1 MADDNEVEEDQLQ
14 VMFKK
19 LRVDPAWSSVGSV
32 SLLVPH
38 TEYPV
43 DRETKARK
51 TGLRKTTQRS
61 AKHRVEPYSTSC
73 CTLGSNFSDS
83 NGATETGKCKT
94 ATCFCSNKSDQNQAN
109 DENNAETAQDKLE
122 DHEEEHTS
130 ACCTKPLMCFEA
142 FPAPN
147 LPKKSSNW
155 KDKEVF
161 GASTSK
167 LKPLSSFKT
176 LATIEEETGDAPAA
190 AAATAASSLEWPS
203 KMGSSVLFPC
213 KCASSSSSQQCKP
226 STKPLR
232 RLTRHRKA
240 KLEGRNQSFGARTF
254 ATYRDSARQMIK
266 LGSPSSVQKHAL
278 SAKPVMKSGALKS
291 DLPHQGWTQNLVSI
305 RSHNATSSPPR
316 SEFSCS
322 QQARF
327 TPDISFDDTT
337 ADDLAGYFENLVH
350 IPKKMSDMAEMMY
363 T

>member
-1 MADDNEVEEDQLQ
+1 MADENVEDDQLQ

-43 DRETKARK
+43 DKPTKARK
-51 TGLRKTTQRS
+51 TGLRRTSLRS
-61 AKHRVEPYSTSC
+61 VKHKFEPYSTSC
-73 CTLGSNFSDS
+73 CSLGNNFGDS
-83 NGATETGKCKT
+83 LGATDKGKCKT
-94 ATCFCSNKSDQNQAN
+94 AICLCSNKTDQKK
-109 DENNAETAQDKLE
+109 AEKESEAQTTQDNLKE
-122 DHEEEHTS
+122 QETSSFPEELTS
-130 ACCTKPLMCFEA
+130 ACCTRPLICFEA
-142 FPAPN
+142 FPLPA

-161 GASTSK
+161 GASSSK

-176 LATIEEETGDAPAA
+176 LATIEEETVE
-190 AAATAASSLEWPS
+190 ATAAASSHEWLS
-203 KMGSSVLFPC
+203 ETCESVLLPC
-213 KCASSSSSQQCKP
+213 RCSTASQQCKP

-240 KLEGRNQSFGARTF
+240 KLEGRLQSYGSRTF
-254 ATYRDSARQMIK
+254 ATYRDSARQLIK
-266 LGSPSSVQKHAL
+266 LGPPSSVQKHAP
-278 SAKPVMKSGALKS
+278 SAKSPGKPSALKP
-291 DLPHQGWTQNLVSI
+291 DLPHQAWTQNLLAI
-305 RSHNATSSPPR
+305 NNNNATSSPPR

-350 IPKKMSDMAEMMY
+350 IPKKMSEMAEMMY